1 MRVVEVEEIAS
12 LVKAW
17 KQGNAEAAR
26 KLYDACNKAAYNSI
40 LRIVGREDVA
50 KDLLQET
57 FILAFNRISDLKSNR
72 TFPAWLKRIA
82 INQALQYYRKHN
94 PIKEEEWLIENHE
107 EIAEDELNSLSE
119 LDISEWLKIIENLA
133 PKSRLVFQLYY
144 LEDLKH
150 EDIAIRLNIS
160 ISTSKSQL
168 RYAKS
173 RIKQYLLKHHVH

>member
-1 MRVVEVEEIAS
+1 MRAVEVEQIANW
-12 LVKAW
+12 VKDW
-17 KQGNAEAAR
+17 KQGDSLAAR
-26 KLYDACNKAAYNSI
+26 RLYDSSNKAAYNSI

-94 PIKEEEWLIENHE
+94 PIKEEEWLVENQE
-107 EIAEDELNSLSE
+107 EVAEEELNSLSE
-119 LDISEWLKIIENLA
+119 LDISEWLKIIANLA
-133 PKSRLVFQLYY
+133 PKSRLVFQLFY

-150 EDIAIRLNIS
+150 EDIAMRLNIS

-168 RYAKS
+168 RYAKN
-173 RIKQYLLKHHVH
+173 RIKQHLLDHHVY